1 MPILGIGY
9 LVTMVGPDPSN
20 PWAHN
25 IFQVIRCVLLST
37 QVTYSY
43 LMPDVWWHPHTW
55 YLMSGDILI
64 HDTWCQVTSSYLIP
78 DVMTVMWSLD
88 PGQTFPPGADMRHKH
103 NNPLFSL
110 LRTTSAFSEKFRVI
124 SDSGIKDECQQVC
137 GMSDYPNALRR
148 GACAW
153 LG

>member
-43 LMPDVWWHPHTW
+43 LM
-55 YLMSGDILI
+55 SGDILI
-64 HDTWCQVTSSYLIP
+64 HDT
-78 DVMTVMWSLD
+78 
-88 PGQTFPPGADMRHKH
+88 
-103 NNPLFSL
+103 
-110 LRTTSAFSEKFRVI
+110 
-124 SDSGIKDECQQVC
+124 
-137 GMSDYPNALRR
+137 
-148 GACAW
+148 
-153 LG
+153 